1 MSVGEATGRSP
12 APRAKIEEPRTNS
25 DGSIAP
31 SMPAPHTVANKL
43 GATDIIPDIVDC
55 HPTFV
60 LRRLTMDS
68 TYSVTQAQTNLP
80 RLIKEATKEGSIA
93 ITRHEE
99 TVAYLI
105 SRGRMDAI
113 METLELL
120 GDPEAAK
127 ALRDYEEGKT
137 RFLPLAALD
146 GDKG

>member
-1 MSVGEATGRSP
+1 MVSRCAERVLAVLEFAEASLATACFRDARPPPGGVIGRS
-12 APRAKIEEPRTNS
+12 ATRSRFRQ
-25 DGSIAP
+25 DW
-31 SMPAPHTVANKL
+31 TVDYDMNFML
-43 GATDIIPDIVDC
+43 GRFI
-55 HPTFV
+55 
-60 LRRLTMDS
+60 MDS

-80 RLIKEATKEGSIA
+80 RLIKEAAVEGSIA

-120 GDPEAAK
+120 GNPAAMK
-127 ALRDYEEGKT
+127 ALRNYEEGKT
-137 RFLPLAALD
+137 RFLPLAALN

>member
-1 MSVGEATGRSP
+1 MLCRF
-12 APRAKIEEPRTNS
+12 I
-25 DGSIAP
+25 
-31 SMPAPHTVANKL
+31 
-43 GATDIIPDIVDC
+43 
-55 HPTFV
+55 
-60 LRRLTMDS
+60 MDS

-80 RLIKEATKEGSIA
+80 RLIKEAAAEGSIA

-120 GDPEAAK
+120 GNAAAMK
-127 ALRDYEEGKT
+127 ALRNYEEGKT
-137 RFLPLAALD
+137 RFLPLTALN